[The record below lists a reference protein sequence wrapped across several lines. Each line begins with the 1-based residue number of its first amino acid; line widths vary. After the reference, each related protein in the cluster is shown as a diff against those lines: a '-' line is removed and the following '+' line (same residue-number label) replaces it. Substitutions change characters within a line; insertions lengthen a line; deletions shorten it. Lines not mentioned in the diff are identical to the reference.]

1 MGSKLDSY
9 IIAKF
14 AQWALDNEYYEKK
27 IKQFHTS
34 HDDYNDPASSPDAL
48 AISAINIMFDSRK
61 KDRAIKNTP
70 LSFFLEDNYK
80 AEEKVLHNTITRF
93 HTRGTFWKNS
103 EVSFVLKMYLT
114 DLEFA
119 QNLQKNVHQF
129 LKKTEYHPDSNDYW
143 GTLNELCF
151 SIKMNEMFLIEIFVY
166 SCNPKW
172 QQDSRGIKE
181 LFEAIMQIIDP
192 DVELKDKS

>member
-1 MGSKLDSY
+1 MGSRLDSY

-27 IKQFHTS
+27 IEQYHTT
-34 HDDYNDPASSPDAL
+34 HDDDDDPARSPDAL
-48 AISAINIMFDSRK
+48 AISAINIMFDDRK
-61 KDRAIKNTP
+61 KERAIKNKRLP
-70 LSFFLEDNYK
+70 VWENNYNP
-80 AEEKVLHNTITRF
+80 EKKYLHNIITRA

-119 QNLQKNVHQF
+119 QDLQKNVQQF
-129 LKKTEYHPDSNDYW
+129 LKKTEYHLDSNNYW

-151 SIKMNEMFLIEIFVY
+151 SIKINEMLLGEIFVY

-172 QQDSRGIKE
+172 QQDSCGIKE
-181 LFEAIMQIIDP
+181 FFEVILQIIDP
-192 DVELKDKS
+192 DVEPKDKP